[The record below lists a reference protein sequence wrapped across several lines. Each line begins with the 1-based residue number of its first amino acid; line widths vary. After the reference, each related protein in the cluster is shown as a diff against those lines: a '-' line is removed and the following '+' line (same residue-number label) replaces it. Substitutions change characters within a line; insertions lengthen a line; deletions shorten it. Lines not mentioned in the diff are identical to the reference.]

1 MGNKKLNIFVQKGEI
16 YLMLFISM
24 NVLSKDKISRDFL
37 YDFTI
42 VIKHQIIKSLK
53 KVNNFVL
60 FHSIVELQFYRKNPS
75 ITV

>member
-1 MGNKKLNIFVQKGEI
+1 MS
-16 YLMLFISM
+16 FISM
-24 NVLSKDKISRDFL
+24 NVLYEDNISRDFL

-42 VIKHQIIKSLK
+42 VIKHQIIKSFI

-60 FHSIVELQFYRKNPS
+60 FHSIVELQFYRKNRS

>member
-1 MGNKKLNIFVQKGEI
+1 MGNKQLNIFIQKGEI
-16 YLMLFISM
+16 YLMSFISM
-24 NVLSKDKISRDFL
+24 NVLSKDKIFRHFL

-42 VIKHQIIKSLK
+42 VIKHQIIQIFI

-60 FHSIVELQFYRKNPS
+60 FHSIVELQFYRKNRS

>member
-1 MGNKKLNIFVQKGEI
+1 MGNKKLNIFVQKREI
-16 YLMLFISM
+16 YLMSFISM
-24 NVLSKDKISRDFL
+24 NVLSKDKISRHFL

-42 VIKHQIIKSLK
+42 VRKHQIIESFI

-60 FHSIVELQFYRKNPS
+60 FHSIVELQFYRKNRS